1 MTQRLEDLKAALAD
15 RYEIE
20 REIGQGGMAT
30 VYLARDQGGRMKR
43 IPRRTPGGS
52 RGVVTLLIV
61 FVTAIMPAPLIAQQ
75 GHGGAHRGSHA
86 RAVSHRSAGHVVRGG
101 HARAVSHRSAGH
113 VVRGGRARAMI
124 HRSGGRVVRGDRA
137 RAVSHRSARHVVRGG
152 RARAVR
158 HVSVGGHVIGGG
170 RIQGLAL
177 GHRRGA
183 VAHHEGL
190 FVHHG
195 LHVGLLIAAP
205 FYAVGYPYYVRYRPY
220 RARYRVAATVTE
232 GRADFEL
239 HIEDVDEG
247 IVRLSWPGDRRG
259 IIEVGLFLAD
269 SEQQV
274 LAVQTVR
281 AAPFTAVFDIVASMA
296 YAGMTVVYDDG
307 RTVTILVPY
316 AP

>member
-1 MTQRLEDLKAALAD
+1 
-15 RYEIE
+15 
-20 REIGQGGMAT
+20 
-30 VYLARDQGGRMKR
+30 MKR
-43 IPRRTPGGS
+43 IPRRTAGGS
-52 RGVVTLLIV
+52 RGVVTLLIAV
-61 FVTAIMPAPLIAQQ
+61 VTAIMPAPLIAQHV
-75 GHGGAHRGSHA
+75 HGGAH
-86 RAVSHRSAGHVVRGG
+86 RGG
-101 HARAVSHRSAGH
+101 HARAVSHGGGGH
-113 VVRGGRARAMI
+113 VVRVGHARAVS
-124 HRSGGRVVRGDRA
+124 HRSGRHVVRGRRA
-137 RAVSHRSARHVVRGG
+137 RAVSHRRGRHVVRGG

-158 HVSVGGHVIGGG
+158 HVGAGGHVIGGG
-170 RIQGLAL
+170 HSQGLAL
-177 GHRRGA
+177 GHDHHA
-183 VAHHEGL
+183 LVHHETL

-195 LHVGLLIAAP
+195 LHVGLVIAAP
-205 FYAVGYPYYVRYRPY
+205 FYSVGYPYYVRYRPY
-220 RARYRVAATVTE
+220 RVRYRVAATVTE

-239 HIEDVDEG
+239 HVVEIDEG

-259 IIEVGLFLAD
+259 ITEVGLFLAD

>member
-1 MTQRLEDLKAALAD
+1 
-15 RYEIE
+15 
-20 REIGQGGMAT
+20 
-30 VYLARDQGGRMKR
+30 MKR

-52 RGVVTLLIV
+52 RWVVTLLIAV
-61 FVTAIMPAPLIAQQ
+61 VMAIMPAPLIAQHV
-75 GHGGAHRGSHA
+75 HGGAH
-86 RAVSHRSAGHVVRGG
+86 RGG
-101 HARAVSHRSAGH
+101 HARAVRHRSGGH
-113 VVRGGRARAMI
+113 VVR
-124 HRSGGRVVRGDRA
+124 RGHA
-137 RAVSHRSARHVVRGG
+137 RAVRHRRGGHVVRRGH
-152 RARAVR
+152 ARAVR
-158 HVSVGGHVIGGG
+158 HVGGRRHGIVGGH
-170 RIQGLAL
+170 IQGIAL
-177 GHRRGA
+177 GHDHHA
-183 VAHHEGL
+183 LVHHETL

-195 LHVGLLIAAP
+195 LHVGLVIAAP
-205 FYAVGYPYYVRYRPY
+205 FYSVGYPYYVRYRPY
-220 RARYRVAATVTE
+220 RARYRVAATVTQ

-239 HIEDVDEG
+239 HVEEIDEG

-259 IIEVGLFLAD
+259 ITEVGLFLAD

>member
-1 MTQRLEDLKAALAD
+1 
-15 RYEIE
+15 
-20 REIGQGGMAT
+20 
-30 VYLARDQGGRMKR
+30 MKR

-52 RGVVTLLIV
+52 RWVVTLLIAV
-61 FVTAIMPAPLIAQQ
+61 VTAIMPAPLIAQH
-75 GHGGAHRGSHA
+75 GHGGAH
-86 RAVSHRSAGHVVRGG
+86 RGG
-101 HARAVSHRSAGH
+101 HARAVSHGRGGH
-113 VVRGGRARAMI
+113 VVR
-124 HRSGGRVVRGDRA
+124 S
-137 RAVSHRSARHVVRGG
+137 G

-158 HVSVGGHVIGGG
+158 HVGG
-170 RIQGLAL
+170 RRHGIVGAHNRRLAL
-177 GHRRGA
+177 GHDHHA
-183 VAHHEGL
+183 LVHHEAL

-195 LHVGLLIAAP
+195 LHVGLVIAAP

-220 RARYRVAATVTE
+220 RARYRMAATVTQ

-239 HIEDVDEG
+239 HVEEINDG
-247 IVRLSWPGDRRG
+247 IVRLSWPGDRRA
-259 IIEVGLFLAD
+259 ITEVGLFLAD